1 MAQDREPNPQSGDER
16 FHTTPDLDLIT
27 LYDSSIA
34 FSEIEADVIA
44 GVLEAGGVEAVIS
57 GNTVFPNLAFTVKVP
72 REQLTHAQRL
82 LAEALAAGPEAADRG
97 EAESEGGA

>member
-1 MAQDREPNPQSGDER
+1 
-16 FHTTPDLDLIT
+16 
-27 LYDSSIA
+27 
-34 FSEIEADVIA
+34 
-44 GVLEAGGVEAVIS
+44 
-57 GNTVFPNLAFTVKVP
+57 VP